1 MSSSRSTRQSLGLSS
16 AATHSTLLTT
26 DTSKTKTT
34 GPYDRQFQQ
43 VLIDNGIYP
52 QGYRYSDGRV
62 PPKPDNWDQFGQ
74 MLARPRPSLSPSRFG
89 DAEFDDLVQADAD
102 AGKEQQVCESVLP
115 YIEGR
120 VADARCRS
128 GGVPFS
134 NLEDLTDRPLTKGK
148 PDVFYGARPE
158 QLDRGVRDAL
168 SGHIIPSTQ
177 DDLLMLPNFYTEVKG
192 PDGSLAVA
200 GRQACYNGALGA
212 RGMHSL
218 HTCGQAESTYDSNA
232 YTITNTYHGGTF
244 KIYTSHIEP
253 PRTAGGRPETYMHQ
267 LNGYNLTGNIG
278 NFRAGA
284 AAYRNARDYAKME
297 RDSAILQANERL
309 AQLQAETAADEENV
323 SPALSLVTALDTEET
338 HTLTRDS
345 GTSFDEDGHAAR
357 RDRESDSSPDELA
370 DYALPAKR
378 PARRSM
384 RQESQRKRRDAESYS
399 SHNRTRSG
407 DAYAA

>member
-1 MSSSRSTRQSLGLSS
+1 MSSSQSTRQSRRLSS
-16 AATHSTLLTT
+16 AATRSTLLTA
-26 DTSKTKTT
+26 DTPKTKST
-34 GPYDRQFQQ
+34 GPYDRQFQL

-52 QGYRYSDGRV
+52 HGYRYSDGRV

-89 DAEFDDLVQADAD
+89 DAEFEDFVQADAD

-120 VADARCRS
+120 VADGRCRS
-128 GGVPFS
+128 GGVPFN
-134 NLEDLTDRPLTKGK
+134 NLEDLTDRPLTQGK
-148 PDVFYGARPE
+148 PDVYYGARPE

-168 SGHIIPSTQ
+168 SRHIIPSTQ
-177 DDLLMLPNFYTEVKG
+177 DDLPVAPNFFLEVKG

-218 HTCGQAESTYDSNA
+218 QTHGQAETTYDSNA
-232 YTITNTYHGGTF
+232 YAITNIYHGGTL
-244 KIYTSHIEP
+244 KMYTSHIEP
-253 PRTAGGRPETYMHQ
+253 PRTAGGSPETYMNQ
-267 LNGYNLTGNIG
+267 INTYGMTGSADA
-278 NFRAGA
+278 FRAGA
-284 AAYRNARDYAKME
+284 AAYRNARDYAKTE

-309 AQLQAETAADEENV
+309 AQPQAGTAADEENA
-323 SPALSLVTALDTEET
+323 SPALSFVTALDTEET
-338 HTLTRDS
+338 YTLTQDS

-357 RDRESDSSPDELA
+357 RCQESDSSLDELA

-384 RQESQRKRRDAESYS
+384 RQESQRKRRDVDSRS
-399 SHNRTRSG
+399 SCDRTRSG
-407 DAYAA
+407 DA